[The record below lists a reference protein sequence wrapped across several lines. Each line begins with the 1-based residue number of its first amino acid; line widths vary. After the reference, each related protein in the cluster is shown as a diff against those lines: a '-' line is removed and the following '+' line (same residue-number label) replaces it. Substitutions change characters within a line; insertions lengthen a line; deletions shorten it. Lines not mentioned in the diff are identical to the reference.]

1 MSNPLLERVSAY
13 VGRLQSRQGILGR
26 AALGAPEPGD
36 VRLAGDI
43 AAAFAAELRPDG
55 SVGGAA
61 VPTIWRLH
69 ELLDLGRVPDDP
81 AVRRLA
87 GWVLARHGQAGA
99 YGSGCDRARHAQR
112 LCEHYVGGFFS
123 PAPPGHRLAP
133 ITLPNGKVFR
143 AEPAARFAISCLGL
157 RGLLRAG
164 LQARPEVVRHLG
176 SLQAMAGQWTD
187 WSGFFS
193 PDVIVAGLH
202 ALALGGPAYQPEAG
216 RLVDLI
222 AAYQR
227 PDGQWPAA
235 DLFAVLE
242 ALLAVG
248 SREAHRVVRRA
259 VPALADKQRSDGAFG
274 ATAQQERALIGLRA
288 AIWAEAPL

>member
-1 MSNPLLERVSAY
+1 VSNPLLDRVSAY
-13 VGRLQSRQGILGR
+13 IGRLPTRQGILGR
-26 AALGAPEPGD
+26 AALGAPDPGD
-36 VRLAGDI
+36 ARLAGDL
-43 AAAFAAELRPDG
+43 AATLAAELRSDG

-69 ELLDLGRVPDDP
+69 ELLDLGRAPGDP
-81 AVRRLA
+81 AVRHLA
-87 GWVLARHGQAGA
+87 GWVLARHGQPGA

-112 LCEHYVGGFFS
+112 LCEHYVGGFLS
-123 PAPPGHRLAP
+123 PAPPRHRLAP

-164 LQARPEVVRHLG
+164 LEARPEVVRHLG
-176 SLQAMAGQWTD
+176 SLQAMAAQWTD

-216 RLVDLI
+216 KLVDLI

-248 SREAHRVVRRA
+248 TREAHRVVRRA
-259 VPALADKQRSDGAFG
+259 VPALADKQRPDGAFG